1 MIRPAVI
8 QAKNLVKKYDDKNV
22 VDGISFEVYKGECF
36 GILGPNGAGK
46 STTMKLMYCS
56 ALLTSGELYV
66 LDLNVKK
73 NYREIKS
80 RIGVVPQDEG
90 LDTDL
95 SVFENLLVF
104 AGYHDIAPKEAIQ
117 RAKTLLRTMHL
128 DEYSDRAIETLS
140 GGMKRR
146 LAIARGLLNNPDLL
160 ILDEPTTGL
169 DPQARIWIWDFFS
182 KLKKEQS
189 TLVLTTHYMEEAE
202 AICDRIAI
210 IDHGKILA
218 MGAPK
223 DLIRQEIGREVVEF
237 ETNPVDLNY
246 YLGRLKS
253 SGYKYQVIKNTVNIL
268 IQDGQDGRKA
278 IEMVSGDR
286 ITIRRPTLN
295 DLFLKLAGHELRD
308 EA

>member
-1 MIRPAVI
+1 MIKPAVI

-90 LDTDL
+90 LDQDL

-104 AGYHDIAPKEAIQ
+104 AGYHDIEPKEAI
-117 RAKTLLRTMHL
+117 RRVKTLLRTMHL
-128 DEYSDRAIETLS
+128 DEYSDRSIETLS

-160 ILDEPTTGL
+160 ILDEPTSGL
-169 DPQARIWIWDFFS
+169 DPQARIWIWDFFTQ
-182 KLKKEQS
+182 LKKDQS
-189 TLVLTTHYMEEAE
+189 TVILTTHYLEEAE

-218 MGAPK
+218 IGAPK
-223 DLIRQEIGREVVEF
+223 DLIRQEIGQEVVEF

-253 SGYKYQVIKNTVNIL
+253 AGYAYQVIRNTVNIL
-268 IQDGQDGRKA
+268 IQEGQEGRKA
-278 IEMVSGDR
+278 IDLIAGDR

-295 DLFLKLAGHELRD
+295 DLFLKLSGHELRD
-308 EA
+308 KS